1 MPTNK
6 EIEKQYNE
14 LKKKFKLPDFKE
26 IDFEF
31 EISDLEE
38 TNFLIRAIMRRI
50 GEKLDFYTAILEEII
65 QPDASNLYAMHESRF
80 FDEDEK
86 KQMYDFYKKLMNLSR
101 HSAELSLEHA
111 EKEESEFIN
120 KFIQEWKEIKKELVI
135 YMKKLKD
142 SWETETD
149 TEEDIGYLG

>member
-1 MPTNK
+1 MQANRD
-6 EIEKQYNE
+6 IEKQYNE

-50 GEKLDFYTAILEEII
+50 AEKLDFYTIIIEEII

-80 FDEDEK
+80 FEEDEK
-86 KQMYDFYKKLMNLSR
+86 KIMYDFYKKLMNLSR
-101 HSAELSLEHA
+101 CSVELSLEHN

-120 KFIQEWKEIKKELVI
+120 NFIQEWKEIKKELVRYI
-135 YMKKLKD
+135 KRLKD
-142 SWETETD
+142 SWKTETD
-149 TEEDIGYLG
+149 TKEDIGYLG

>member
-1 MPTNK
+1 MTNK

-14 LKKKFKLPDFKE
+14 LKKKFKLPDFRE

-50 GEKLDFYTAILEEII
+50 AEKLDFYTTIIEEII

-80 FDEDEK
+80 FEEDEK
-86 KQMYDFYKKLMNLSR
+86 KIMYDFYKKLMNLSR
-101 HSAELSLEHA
+101 CSVELSLEHN

-120 KFIQEWKEIKKELVI
+120 NFIQEWKEIKKELVRYI
-135 YMKKLKD
+135 KRLKD
-142 SWETETD
+142 SWKTETD
-149 TEEDIGYLG
+149 TKEDIGYLG

>member
-1 MPTNK
+1 MTNK
-6 EIEKQYNE
+6 EIEKQYSE

-50 GEKLDFYTAILEEII
+50 AERLDFYTTIIEEII

-80 FDEDEK
+80 FEEDEK
-86 KQMYDFYKKLMNLSR
+86 KIMYDFYKKLMNLSR
-101 HSAELSLEHA
+101 CSVELSLEHN

-120 KFIQEWKEIKKELVI
+120 NFIQEWKEIKKELVRYI
-135 YMKKLKD
+135 KRLKD
-142 SWETETD
+142 SWKTETD
-149 TEEDIGYLG
+149 TKEDIGYLG